1 MKWVL
6 VMVTPG
12 SLHPLID
19 VEQVNFEWGVHIG
32 GSFVQT
38 CAGVRRFPPWVAH
51 KGPSLRCPR
60 APPQVPL
67 SAPRCSPAPPLTPD
81 LSHHTATYWVA
92 LAGNHKT
99 PPPTAPAL
107 SPIQKIHWGSVQGK
121 CLSWASFY
129 HFDWNV
135 FTLEVRFYI
144 GSITSTSLT
153 QSERKLYQKKKI
165 GKSFTLDWVCNFP
178 KGILPCTKFWRGFS
192 DSWTT
197 LGDRCNPHC
206 NFLEDVQVL
215 ARLGHHLLVGL
226 QAHFQQRR
234 PAVGHSKDAI
244 LLHHHYHCNHH
255 HHHNGYHMT

>member
-1 MKWVL
+1 
-6 VMVTPG
+6 MVTPG

-107 SPIQKIHWGSVQGK
+107 SPRRYTGVQCKASVWVELLFITLIGQNHWCLEGRIHNRFMSLECVHFGGEILYWKYHKYKSDSK
-121 CLSWASFY
+121 WEETLS
-129 HFDWNV
+129 
-135 FTLEVRFYI
+135 
-144 GSITSTSLT
+144 
-153 QSERKLYQKKKI
+153 KKK
-165 GKSFTLDWVCNFP
+165 
-178 KGILPCTKFWRGFS
+178 
-192 DSWTT
+192 
-197 LGDRCNPHC
+197 
-206 NFLEDVQVL
+206 L
-215 ARLGHHLLVGL
+215 AN
-226 QAHFQQRR
+226 
-234 PAVGHSKDAI
+234 
-244 LLHHHYHCNHH
+244 LLHLTGCAIFQKGFCLVQNSEEDFQILEQL
-255 HHHNGYHMT
+255 